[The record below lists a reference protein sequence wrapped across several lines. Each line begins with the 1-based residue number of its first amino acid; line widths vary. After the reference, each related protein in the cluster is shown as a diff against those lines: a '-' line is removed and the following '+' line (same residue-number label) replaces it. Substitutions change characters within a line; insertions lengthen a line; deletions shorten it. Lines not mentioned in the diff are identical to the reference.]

1 MKFKIFSTE
10 INVSFFFMA
19 VLTLALIIDKT
30 GFILPVFLAT
40 AFHEVGHLA
49 AMFVLHCQPKKIN
62 LIPGSIQIVRGFGV
76 KTQGEFFILLS
87 GPLSNLLFAAL
98 AFVLYYFL
106 RLPYLISFSAVNLL
120 IFAFN
125 MLPVRGLDGGSILY
139 LTLSKILSNSK
150 CEVIVDILSLL
161 CGVLAVFLG
170 VSGILMG
177 KINLS
182 LAVLGL
188 YVIIGVII
196 KM

>member
-30 GFILPVFLAT
+30 GFVLPVFSAT
-40 AFHEVGHLA
+40 ALHEAGHLA
-49 AMFVLHCQPKKIN
+49 AMFVLRCQPKKIN

-76 KTQGEFFILLS
+76 KKEGELFILLS
-87 GPLSNLLFAAL
+87 GPLSNLFFAAI
-98 AFVLYYFL
+98 AFILYYFL
-106 RLPYLISFSAVNLL
+106 RVSYLISFSAINLL

-125 MLPVRGLDGGSILY
+125 LLPVRGLDGGSILY
-139 LTLSKILSNSK
+139 LTVSKIVSASK
-150 CEVIVDILSLL
+150 CEVILDILSLL
-161 CGVLAVFLG
+161 CGVFAVFLG

-188 YVIIGVII
+188 YVIMGVII

>member
-19 VLTLALIIDKT
+19 ILTLALIIDKT

-40 AFHEVGHLA
+40 ALHEVGHLA
-49 AMFVLHCQPKKIN
+49 AMFVLKCQPKKIN
-62 LIPGSIQIVRGFGV
+62 LIPGSIQIIRDFGV
-76 KTQGEFFILLS
+76 KAQGEIFILLS
-87 GPLSNLLFAAL
+87 GPLSNLLFAA
-98 AFVLYYFL
+98 FSFMLYYFL
-106 RLPYLISFSAVNLL
+106 KMPFFINFSVVNLL

-125 MLPVRGLDGGSILY
+125 LFPVRGLDGGSILY
-139 LTLSKILSNSK
+139 LALSKILSGSK
-150 CEVIVDILSLL
+150 CEVILDILSLF
-161 CGVLAVFLG
+161 CGALAVFLG

-188 YVIIGVII
+188 YVIMGVII

>member
-40 AFHEVGHLA
+40 ALHEAGHLA
-49 AMFVLHCQPKKIN
+49 AMFVLHCQPKIIN

-76 KTQGEFFILLS
+76 RAQGEFFILLS
-87 GPLSNLLFAAL
+87 GPLSNLLFAAI
-98 AFVLYYFL
+98 AFMLYYFL
-106 RLPYLISFSAVNLL
+106 KAPFFISFSAVNLL

-125 MLPVRGLDGGSILY
+125 LLPVRGLDGGSILY
-139 LTLSKILSNSK
+139 LTLSKIVSSSK
-150 CEVIVDILSLL
+150 CEVILDILSLL
-161 CGVLAVFLG
+161 CGALAVFLG

-188 YVIIGVII
+188 YVIMGVII

>member
-87 GPLSNLLFAAL
+87 GPLSNLVFAAL

-150 CEVIVDILSLL
+150 CEVILDILSLL

>member
-10 INVSFFFMA
+10 INVSFLFMA

-40 AFHEVGHLA
+40 VFHEAGHLA

-76 KTQGEFFILLS
+76 RAQGEFFILLS
-87 GPLSNLLFAAL
+87 GPLSNLLFAAISFL
-98 AFVLYYFL
+98 FYYFL
-106 RLPYLISFSAVNLL
+106 KVSFFISFSAVNLL

-125 MLPVRGLDGGSILY
+125 LLPVRGLDGGSILY
-139 LTLSKILSNSK
+139 LTLSKIASSSK
-150 CEVIVDILSLL
+150 CEVILDILSLL
-161 CGVLAVFLG
+161 CGVFAVFFG
-170 VSGILMG
+170 VSGVLMG

>member
-62 LIPGSIQIVRGFGV
+62 LIPGSIQIVSGFGV